1 MLVKDSIGHQL
12 KLFEDQKPTAT
23 VHSILK
29 LIFPV
34 AEHMPPAERKEFF
47 NARPLSELE
56 KKLNHLGTG
65 WAPPVEEQLKARG
78 LTTTTYLKNYP
89 REIRRFIERAKL
101 ISPANEASDK
111 LLPEWETLMDS
122 VKVLLP
128 PNSERLKRMLN
139 EGITTFAGY
148 EAEGKLF
155 DVVNRRLGNMR
166 SCFLRFGRQASAQNM
181 TPEAFGKTVVLPG
194 NFDEVPL
201 LKGKSIAYY
210 HCKAIWNELATLH
223 PSLNLPPWGDAQVI
237 ISAPAESI
245 PENLAEGLEQAL
257 FQGRDL
263 RESTGENYRGS
274 LSTYFGIIEAAGL
287 SLYRL
292 TSGLD
297 ARDAIRLVTM
307 GIERSLL
314 LRDPERDDPIA
325 LARRIQDDVEFRDRV
340 IAGMREIEGAYNGKT
355 ALPNPFVT
363 LAINTRIE
371 EGKFAAARQLI
382 MRISTIN
389 RSYFAVA
396 DHHFNWIASII
407 KRLKD
412 LEATQKTD
420 YAAKKKAAFAN
431 PRLWHL
437 LLERLV
443 QVEEDLFVQ
452 IGSPTLEWARE
463 VKYTCMMHVLF
474 LYPMRRESFRIMQFG
489 QNYDRNTFQFH
500 FEDEEVKN
508 QKAFRYSL
516 PTGGRGRM
524 SREIMDL
531 YLQVARPILLQGR
544 KSPFVFVPEQT
555 RENAGPHLRVAAMND
570 FMPGYCKDHFA
581 DILPAELMDMNPH
594 IARHIVASHALVVEK
609 NLNLAAQLLN
619 DDPMTILKHYSDVLA
634 SSHDELLAYYEQSD
648 TPGELAAVK

>member
-29 LIFPV
+29 LLFPG
-34 AEHMPPAERKEFF
+34 AAHMPPAERKEYF
-47 NARPLSELE
+47 NALPLSELE
-56 KKLNHLGTG
+56 KRLNVQGSG
-65 WAPPVEEQLKARG
+65 WAPSVEEQLKARG
-78 LTTTTYLKNYP
+78 LTSTTYLKNYP
-89 REIRRFIERAKL
+89 REIRRFIERATL

-111 LLPEWETLMDS
+111 LLPEWEDLQES

-128 PNSERLKRMLN
+128 PRSERLRRMLN
-139 EGITTFAGY
+139 EGITSFAGY
-148 EAEGKLF
+148 DAEGKLF

-166 SCFLRFGRQASAQNM
+166 SCFLRLGRQASARNM
-181 TPEAFGKTVVLPG
+181 TPKEFGETVVLPG
-194 NFDEVPL
+194 NFEEVNL
-201 LKGKSIAYY
+201 LRGKPIAYY

-223 PSLNLPPWGDAQVI
+223 PCLNLPPWGDSQVL

-245 PENLAEGLEQAL
+245 PDNLAEGLDKAL
-257 FQGRDL
+257 FDGREL
-263 RESTGENYRGS
+263 SENTKENYRGS
-274 LSTYFGIIEAAGL
+274 FSTFFGIVEAVGL
-287 SLYRL
+287 SLYRM
-292 TSGLD
+292 TRGLD
-297 ARDAIRLVTM
+297 ARDAIRLFTM

-314 LRDPERDDPIA
+314 VHDADRDDPLA
-325 LARRIQDDVEFRDRV
+325 LARRIQDDVEFRDQV
-340 IAGMREIEGAYNGKT
+340 IASMREIEGTYGGKT

-396 DHHFNWIASII
+396 DHHFNWISSII

-412 LEATQKTD
+412 LEAAQKTD

-431 PRLWHL
+431 PRLWPL
-437 LLERLV
+437 LLERLIQTEENLLA
-443 QVEEDLFVQ
+443 QV
-452 IGSPTLEWARE
+452 GSPTLEWARE

-474 LYPMRRESFRIMQFG
+474 LYPMRRESFRIMQFE
-489 QNYDRNTFQFH
+489 QNYDRDTYQFH

-544 KSPFVFVPEQT
+544 QTPFVFVPEQT
-555 RENAGPHLRVAAMND
+555 RDNAGPHLRRAAMND
-570 FMPGYCKDHFA
+570 FMPDYCKVHFA

-594 IARHIVASHALVVEK
+594 IARHIVASYVLVVEK

-619 DDPMTILKHYSDVLA
+619 DDPMTVLKHYSDVLA
-634 SSHDELLAYYEQSD
+634 SSHDELLAYYEQSE
-648 TPGELAAVK
+648 TPGE